1 MSISA
6 MKQALD
12 AIEKI
17 IDGCNNVQEEKDTH
31 GDAKTLAKL
40 IKKDCFPTLE
50 TLRQA
55 IAEAENQDPI
65 AWLCEADVS
74 RSGGWKWSLCFVR
87 SDKDCFRNWE
97 PLFTTPVHASDISEK
112 HIHISDKYRHEWIGL
127 DHEQMRNT
135 PIEFNR
141 GALWAERYLKE
152 KNT

>member
-12 AIEKI
+12 AIT
-17 IDGCNNVQEEKDTH
+17 NVLAG
-31 GDAKTLAKL
+31 GDFDNPYADLKEAAS
-40 IKKDCFPTLE
+40 E
-50 TLRQA
+50 LRQA

-74 RSGGWKWSLCFVR
+74 RSGDWKWSLCFVR
-87 SDKDCFRNWE
+87 SDKDCFRKWE
-97 PLFTTPVHASDISEK
+97 PLFTTPVHASEMSKKDV
-112 HIHISDKYRHEWIGL
+112 HISDKYRHKWIGL
-127 DHEQMRNT
+127 DPEMMRNT